1 MTPTNDGPATTTSGS
16 ARSGSAGNTA
26 AIGIDVGGTKCLGVV
41 VEGREIVAEIRRPT
55 PKSPSAI
62 IDTLADIVHELGD
75 HDVVGVGVPGLVTR
89 QGFIRASPNLT
100 DVADFDVAGLLSRRL
115 ARDVVVENDATCAAI
130 AEWKLGAAVGVDD
143 AVVVTLGTG
152 IGGGLI
158 VGGRVVRGHNGFAG
172 EVGHMV
178 VDPNGPSC
186 PCGRRGCWERF
197 ASGSA
202 LGAMARAVM
211 RAGGLMRLGSV
222 VADVSEVRGEHVCE
236 LAEAGDSQARGIV
249 DEFAHWVAIG
259 LVGLANI
266 LDPACI
272 VIGGGLA
279 RSHEVVMEPVRRH
292 FADLLYSPDLRPHPR
307 LEIARFGEVA
317 GALGAAIAASSFGEE

>member
-1 MTPTNDGPATTTSGS
+1 MTTTSGF
-16 ARSGSAGNTA
+16 ARSGEMGDTA

-41 VEGREIVAEIRRPT
+41 VEAGEVVAESRCPT
-55 PKSPSAI
+55 PDSPGAI
-62 IDTLADIVHELGD
+62 IDTLVEMVHELGD
-75 HDVVGVGVPGLVTR
+75 LDSVGVGVPGLVTR
-89 QGFIRASPNLT
+89 SGVIRASPNLT

-115 ARDVVVENDATCAAI
+115 SRGVTVENDATCAAI
-130 AEWKLGAAVGVDD
+130 AEWKLGAAKGFDD

-178 VDPNGPSC
+178 VDPNGPVC

-202 LGAMARAVM
+202 LGAMARSAI
-211 RAGGLMRLGSV
+211 RAGGLKQLGSMV
-222 VADVSEVRGEHVCE
+222 TDVSEVRGEHVCE
-236 LAEAGDSQARGIV
+236 LAESGDSQAREII
-249 DEFAHWVAIG
+249 DEFAHWAAIG
-259 LVGLANI
+259 LVGLTNI

-279 RSHEVVMEPVRRH
+279 RSHQTMMEPVRRH
-292 FADLLYSPDLRPHPR
+292 FGELLYSSDLRPHPR

-317 GALGAAIAASSFGEE
+317 GALGAAIAAMSLDND